1 MSWFPNPLCLKLW
14 GIFMKTIF
22 YFFERRTLCSKS
34 ANYLNI
40 ETNAWK
46 VSKYGV
52 KSRPYFPAFGLNTE
66 RYSVSLC
73 IQSEYK
79 KIRTRNNSVFG
90 HFSRSGQLDICD
102 IKPFQANFPL
112 LYSLQSIEKLWFA
125 DVYWVESKFGR
136 ALKKILQRSQERCK
150 IFFNARPKLIK
161 FKFNCKR

>member
-40 ETNAWK
+40 ETTAWK

-52 KSRPYFPAFGLNTE
+52 KSGPYFPAFGLNTE

-90 HFSRSGQLDICD
+90 HFSCSDACLKQRARFSHRCFFGKDLNIL
-102 IKPFQANFPL
+102 IARVKK
-112 LYSLQSIEKLWFA
+112 S
-125 DVYWVESKFGR
+125 SKT
-136 ALKKILQRSQERCK
+136 ETY
-150 IFFNARPKLIK
+150 
-161 FKFNCKR
+161 KRL

>member
-1 MSWFPNPLCLKLW
+1 MNWFPNL
-14 GIFMKTIF
+14 MKTI
-22 YFFERRTLCSKS
+22 YFFELRTLCSKS

-40 ETNAWK
+40 ETTAWK

-112 LYSLQSIEKLWFA
+112 LYSLQSIEKLWFS
-125 DVYWVESKFGR
+125 DVYWVESKFWSSV
-136 ALKKILQRSQERCK
+136 KKDFTTFSGTL
-150 IFFNARPKLIK
+150 
-161 FKFNCKR
+161 